1 MVVTRQGLVSSLYV
15 VKCHSALHFV
25 AATNQSINQNE
36 FLCTMT
42 TIQVGKNEKEKLRY
56 EFLCTTT
63 RKAKASPD
71 LQHTAAATGLSVYS
85 TLNSAHTDHT

>member
-1 MVVTRQGLVSSLYV
+1 
-15 VKCHSALHFV
+15 
-25 AATNQSINQNE
+25 
-36 FLCTMT
+36 MT

-85 TLNSAHTDHT
+85 TLNSAHMDHT